1 MEVDD
6 TVIFNNSK
14 VLDTE
19 TGLYLFDNIKPL
31 FYTNNEPIMS
41 KNMSTLLLE
50 KSFSVLYKGTKAV
63 MMINATEYN

>member
-19 TGLYLFDNIKPL
+19 TGLYLFDNIKQL
-31 FYTNNEPIMS
+31 FYTNKEPLMS
-41 KNMSTLLLE
+41 KNMSTLLLK